1 MTSPVALALC
11 SAFLFAVAVQLH
23 NLGLRHIDSRRGT
36 LISICSSAA
45 LYWMLSPWF
54 LETWYW
60 FTTGAALFATI
71 GLFRPFLSANFAMA
85 GIRFLGPTLSTTLA
99 SIAPLFSAL
108 FAIALLE
115 ESMTASLMGGT
126 FAIVTGVVILTYRGN
141 TTSMWPLWALSLPLG
156 AAILRALAHA
166 VTKLGL
172 DVVPEPLFAGL
183 VGYSVSLLVG
193 LIVASV
199 QHARIIPSVWWS
211 PGMAWF
217 LIGGIINGISL
228 WSLNTA
234 LQIGQVIT
242 VVPVVSVSPV
252 ISFLLGYFI
261 FRKERFTSRIV
272 IAIVLIV
279 PAIVIIARSN

>member
-1 MTSPVALALC
+1 
-11 SAFLFAVAVQLH
+11 
-23 NLGLRHIDSRRGT
+23 
-36 LISICSSAA
+36 
-45 LYWMLSPWF
+45 MLSPWF
-54 LETWYW
+54 LEAWYW
-60 FTTGAALFATI
+60 FTTGAALFAVI

-99 SIAPLFSAL
+99 STAPLFSAL
-108 FAIALLE
+108 FAIILLGE
-115 ESMTASLMGGT
+115 TMTASLIGGT
-126 FAIVTGVVILTYRGN
+126 LAIVTGVVILTYRGS
-141 TTSMWPLWALSLPLG
+141 TKSMWPVWALSLPLG

-166 VTKLGL
+166 ATKLGL

-183 VGYSVSLLVG
+183 VGYSVSLLMG
-193 LIVASV
+193 LIAASI
-199 QHARIIPSVWWS
+199 QNARIIPTIQWS
-211 PGMAWF
+211 PGVTWF

-234 LQIGQVIT
+234 LKMGQVIT

-261 FRKERFTSRIV
+261 FRKERFTARIV

>member
-1 MTSPVALALC
+1 
-11 SAFLFAVAVQLH
+11 
-23 NLGLRHIDSRRGT
+23 
-36 LISICSSAA
+36 
-45 LYWMLSPWF
+45 MLSPWF
-54 LETWYW
+54 LESWYW

-99 SIAPLFSAL
+99 STAPLFSAL
-108 FAIALLE
+108 FAFALLG
-115 ESMTASLMGGT
+115 ESMTASLIGGT
-126 FAIVTGVVILTYRGN
+126 LAIVTGVVILTYRGN
-141 TTSMWPLWALSLPLG
+141 TKSMWPMWALSLPLG

-193 LIVASV
+193 LIASSIQNRRV
-199 QHARIIPSVWWS
+199 VPVIRWS
-211 PGMAWF
+211 PGVTWF
-217 LIGGIINGISL
+217 LVGGIINGISL

-234 LQIGQVIT
+234 LKMGQVIT

-261 FRKERFTSRIV
+261 FRKERFTPR
-272 IAIVLIV
+272 IAIAIMLIV

>member
-1 MTSPVALALC
+1 MASPVALALC

-115 ESMTASLMGGT
+115 ESMTTSLMGGT

>member
-1 MTSPVALALC
+1 
-11 SAFLFAVAVQLH
+11 
-23 NLGLRHIDSRRGT
+23 
-36 LISICSSAA
+36 
-45 LYWMLSPWF
+45 MLSPWF

-99 SIAPLFSAL
+99 STAPLFSAL

-115 ESMTASLMGGT
+115 ESMTASLLGGT

-199 QHARIIPSVWWS
+199 QHSRIIPSVRWS

>member
-1 MTSPVALALC
+1 MSPVVLALC

-45 LYWMLSPWF
+45 LYWILSPWF
-54 LETWYW
+54 LESWYW
-60 FTTGAALFATI
+60 FTTGAALFAAI

-99 SIAPLFSAL
+99 STAPLFSAL
-108 FAIALLE
+108 FAIVLLGE
-115 ESMTASLMGGT
+115 TMTASLIGGT
-126 FAIVTGVVILTYRGN
+126 LAIVTGVVILTYRGS
-141 TTSMWPLWALSLPLG
+141 TKSMWPVWALSLPLG

-183 VGYSVSLLVG
+183 VGYSVSLLMG
-193 LIVASV
+193 LIAASI
-199 QHARIIPSVWWS
+199 QNARIIPAIRWS
-211 PGMAWF
+211 PGVTWF

-234 LQIGQVIT
+234 LKMGQVIT

-261 FRKERFTSRIV
+261 FRKERFTPRIV

>member
-36 LISICSSAA
+36 LISICSSSA
-45 LYWMLSPWF
+45 LYWILAPWF
-54 LETWYW
+54 LETGYW

-199 QHARIIPSVWWS
+199 QHARIIPSVRWS

>member
-1 MTSPVALALC
+1 
-11 SAFLFAVAVQLH
+11 
-23 NLGLRHIDSRRGT
+23 
-36 LISICSSAA
+36 
-45 LYWMLSPWF
+45 
-54 LETWYW
+54 
-60 FTTGAALFATI
+60 
-71 GLFRPFLSANFAMA
+71 MA

-99 SIAPLFSAL
+99 STAPLFSAL
-108 FAIALLE
+108 FAIVLLGE
-115 ESMTASLMGGT
+115 TMTASLIGGT
-126 FAIVTGVVILTYRGN
+126 LAIVTGVVILTYRGS
-141 TTSMWPLWALSLPLG
+141 TKSMWPVLALSLPLG

-166 VTKLGL
+166 ATKLGL

-183 VGYSVSLLVG
+183 VGYSVSLLMG
-193 LIVASV
+193 LIVASI
-199 QHARIIPSVWWS
+199 QNARIIPAIRWS
-211 PGMAWF
+211 PGVTWF

-234 LQIGQVIT
+234 LKMGQVIT

-261 FRKERFTSRIV
+261 FRKERFTPRIV

>member
-199 QHARIIPSVWWS
+199 QHARIIPSVRWS

>member
-1 MTSPVALALC
+1 
-11 SAFLFAVAVQLH
+11 
-23 NLGLRHIDSRRGT
+23 
-36 LISICSSAA
+36 
-45 LYWMLSPWF
+45 MLSPWF
-54 LETWYW
+54 LESWYW
-60 FTTGAALFATI
+60 FTTGAALFAAI

-99 SIAPLFSAL
+99 STAPLFSAL
-108 FAIALLE
+108 FAIVLLGE
-115 ESMTASLMGGT
+115 TMTASLIGGT
-126 FAIVTGVVILTYRGN
+126 LAIVTGVVILTYRGS
-141 TTSMWPLWALSLPLG
+141 TKSMWPVWALSLPLG

-166 VTKLGL
+166 ATKLGL

-183 VGYSVSLLVG
+183 VGYSVSLLMG
-193 LIVASV
+193 LIAASI
-199 QHARIIPSVWWS
+199 QNARIIPAIRWS
-211 PGMAWF
+211 PGVTWF

-234 LQIGQVIT
+234 LKMGQVIT

-261 FRKERFTSRIV
+261 FRKERFTPRIV